1 MNGLFTL
8 LIVGWLAYMLLGR
21 KGGMGGCGGGHHD
34 HRQSADKFQESL
46 DGDGSVAPGAKGAVI
61 DLTPD
66 DYQVLSDNDPHDARH
81 RVIGRDAPQA
91 Q

>member
-8 LIVGWLAYMLLGR
+8 LIFGWLAYMLFR
-21 KGGMGGCGGGHHD
+21 RQGGMGCCGGHHD
-34 HRQSADKFQESL
+34 HRPPADPPRRGKG
-46 DGDGSVAPGAKGAVI
+46 GDDFAAPGAKDAVI

-66 DYQVLSDNDPHDARH
+66 DYEVLSDNDPHDARR

-91 Q
+91 P